1 MVVWVTQICC
11 RLTACMPPFA
21 VFNRKASSQKYS
33 RRRRYNPDKDVD
45 SINKG
50 NEHFNKKID
59 RWETT
64 QPGYTAAAPTANIFA
79 SGAWMM

>member
-1 MVVWVTQICC
+1 M
-11 RLTACMPPFA
+11 RPSAAFD
-21 VFNRKASSQKYS
+21 RKASSQKYS

-59 RWETT
+59 RWKVM
-64 QPGYTAAAPTANIFA
+64 QPAYATAALIAKPIAF
-79 SGAWMM
+79 GAWIM